1 MPCLPRAR
9 ILLNHTQARQRD
21 LREFLTL
28 MTDILISDLH
38 LDQSRPEITAGFLHF
53 LGNGLVDA
61 TALYI
66 LGDFFEVWLGDD
78 HDTAF
83 NQKIIQAL
91 EAVDIPIYFMHGNR
105 DFLLGTAFCS
115 QIGATLLPDPSILEL
130 NGEKVLLMHGDSL
143 CTSDTEYMKVR
154 VLLRNEAFQADFLT
168 KSIPERQAF
177 ADQARGESK
186 AHTRETAADIM
197 DVTESEV
204 IRVMLDSGV
213 RTLIHGHTHRPATHK
228 VDLGDNRQGQ
238 RIVLGDWGSHGWQ
251 IHGVDGKFELTS
263 FPLDLSH

>member
-1 MPCLPRAR
+1 
-9 ILLNHTQARQRD
+9 
-21 LREFLTL
+21 
-28 MTDILISDLH
+28 MTDIFISDLH
-38 LDQSRPEITAGFLHF
+38 LDESRPDITAGFLHF
-53 LGNGLVDA
+53 LDKGLDGA

-78 HDTAF
+78 HDTTF
-83 NQKIIQAL
+83 NQTIIQAL
-91 EAVDIPIYFMHGNR
+91 KALDLPIYIMHGNR
-105 DFLLGTAFCS
+105 DFLLGAAFCS
-115 QIGATLLPDPSILEL
+115 QIGATLLPDPSIIEF

-204 IRVMLDSGV
+204 VKIMLESRVS
-213 RTLIHGHTHRPATHK
+213 TLIHGHTHRPATHR
-228 VDLGDNRQGQ
+228 VDLGGKQEGK
-238 RIVLGDWGSHGWQ
+238 RIVLGDWGSDGWQ
-251 IHGVDGKFELTS
+251 ICGADGQFVLSS
-263 FPLDLSH
+263 FPLDQAAPGQPL